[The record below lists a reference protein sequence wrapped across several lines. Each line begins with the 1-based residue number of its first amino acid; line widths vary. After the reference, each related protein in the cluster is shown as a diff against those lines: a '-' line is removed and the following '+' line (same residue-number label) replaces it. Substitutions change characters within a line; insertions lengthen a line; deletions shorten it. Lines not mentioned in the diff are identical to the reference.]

1 MAKIQDVI
9 TSQLN
14 FQEQT
19 TTPSTPEEGV
29 IKIYPLDDGKMYKLD
44 SDGVETEIGSGSG
57 GGTNFTETTEDM
69 YLFVGYEEAL
79 TGIIVSTAGAGVTGT
94 ETLFTSELTVGDC
107 IHITDGDNDEVG
119 MIDIITDDENLTL
132 VDSLQYSYS
141 GATVTAYRTGNDSN
155 DGSAPDSAHALAT
168 IQAAIDK
175 VPALI
180 KHEVV
185 VIISPGD
192 YGTED
197 LTISDKIVWGQGT
210 FVVAPSIQTNPIYT
224 IVKSITILR
233 VLGHHGLTSSIYGL
247 TFSSIAVMDTVVIR
261 NSSSVFLTDVYSS
274 DYFNGAGIKVVSSA
288 VAIVYCMLDNHK
300 DGLHAEDFSRVFI
313 MFCSSPNGNS
323 RYGINSTSGSV
334 VVDMGE
340 NTLTGS
346 TANNHIES
354 GGMIY
359 PYVVLPTL
367 DQSAQPSNTDI
378 PSGGSVMWT
387 DTDDSKCYLCYNHG
401 GTVKKVELT

>member
-79 TGIIVSTAGAGVTGT
+79 TGTAGTAGNGVTGIGT
-94 ETLFTSELTVGDC
+94 AFTSELTVGDC
-107 IHITDGDNDEVG
+107 IHITDGDNEEVG
-119 MIDIITDDENLTL
+119 IIDIITDDENLTL

-180 KHEVV
+180 KHEVFV
-185 VIISPGD
+185 VVSPGD
-192 YGTED
+192 YSSE
-197 LTISDKIVWGQGT
+197 IVRIRNRIIWTGGSFT
-210 FVVAPSIQTNPIYT
+210 VTPVIQTNPYYI
-224 IVKSITILR
+224 IVRQLIIGNVSGGNSGMIIAGMC
-233 VLGHHGLTSSIYGL
+233 VDEDIQISSSSSIVLMEVYATNDL
-247 TFSSIAVMDTVVIR
+247 SEHAAITVTLL
-261 NSSSVFLTDVYSS
+261 SSVELVNCIF
-274 DYFNGAGIKVVSSA
+274 
-288 VAIVYCMLDNHK
+288 DNHI
-300 DGLHAEDFSRVFI
+300 DGIRAEFFSRVFVQD
-313 MFCSSPNGNS
+313 CTSPIGNS
-323 RYGINSTSGSV
+323 QYGINSTSGSV
-334 VVDMGE
+334 VVDGGG

-346 TANNHIES
+346 TANNYIES

-378 PSGGSVMWT
+378 PSGGSVIWT